1 MQGGGGV
8 AGGGGGREG
17 GVEGRAHNEGL
28 AHTDRRARVG
38 GARAAGRPVEISRL
52 EVAISRLGVAIS
64 RLEMR
69 QQVISREEM
78 REGARDQRPCELG

>member
-1 MQGGGGV
+1 MRCAVGLWWVVGEGSALA
-8 AGGGGGREG
+8 AG
-17 GVEGRAHNEGL
+17 
-28 AHTDRRARVG
+28 
-38 GARAAGRPVEISRL
+38 GRPVEISRL